1 VIDLVEPLGSDVFAS
16 VALGKEMLLAR
27 ARPDLGLQEG
37 QSIGITLDPA
47 KVHLFAPE
55 GGENLVVG

>member
-1 VIDLVEPLGSDVFAS
+1 
-16 VALGKEMLLAR
+16 MLLAR

-47 KVHLFAPE
+47 KVHLFASE
-55 GGENLVVG
+55 GGANLIVG